1 MHLQM
6 TKYGLMQAEP
16 EVYGLVT
23 DMTEQLMRDLIT
35 SLIEQSR
42 IRRQDADPRMIQ
54 SKAGDCA
61 KVKPVLYFDETTEPA
76 IIQSDANGQ

>member
-23 DMTEQLMRDLIT
+23 DMTEQLMRDIIT
-35 SLIEQSR
+35 RLIEQSR
-42 IRRQDADPRMIQ
+42 IRRQDADPRMLQ
-54 SKAGDCA
+54 CKAGDSA
-61 KVKPVLYFDETTEPA
+61 KVKPVLYFDEQTEQA
-76 IIQSDANGQ
+76 VI